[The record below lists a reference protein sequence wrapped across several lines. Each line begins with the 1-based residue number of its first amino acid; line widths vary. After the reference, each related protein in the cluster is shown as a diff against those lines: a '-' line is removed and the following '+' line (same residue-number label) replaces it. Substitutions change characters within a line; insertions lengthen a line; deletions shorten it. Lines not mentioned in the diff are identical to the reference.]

1 MKKKSYAS
9 DIVMN
14 VSFDEKG
21 ETVTKVEVTEQ
32 NETEGLGAK
41 IADAEFL
48 SQFEGVKA
56 PVVLPGMK
64 LEATAR
70 KKTAQRN

>member
-1 MKKKSYAS
+1 MK
-9 DIVMN
+9 
-14 VSFDEKG
+14 KG
-21 ETVTKVEVTEQ
+21 ETVTNAEVTEQ

-64 LEATAR
+64 LEGDSQG
-70 KKTAQRN
+70 KKQHRGIKRRCFCRWNL